1 VQINRDFKYNPQSQQ
16 GDSVNIGPI
25 DDATRTI
32 AKSEVFKFLSFE
44 LRAV

>member
-1 VQINRDFKYNPQSQQ
+1 VKINRDFKYNPQGQQ

-32 AKSEVFKFLSFE
+32 AKSEFLNFE